1 MGHGW
6 KRPFLVWV
14 FLAAIAIM
22 LFTASLTRAIDRE
35 STVYKDKGEDVVVD
49 TVKGPLDRLMDLE
62 NIDGE
67 KANDIM
73 EAPNVDI
80 SSLTI
85 IEDSTYVSYIITVDQ
100 KIQTDNNYTYYVCGY
115 TREDPEDYETF
126 DFIIS
131 YSGGDTSYRTW
142 REGQYVEGANVS
154 MIKIEGATLNLTM
167 NRNHF
172 ILNPNDPFLVCAIV
186 VLQTGEGKD
195 RFIDYVITNGKNG
208 DDGAGLDETT
218 IVVIQMIF
226 IGILVVSMLL
236 LWNFWARKKG
246 PEIEG
251 GVCPRCEARLDKNL
265 DFCPHCGSFIRGP
278 QADKENPKPRIVS
291 PLDLEMEE

>member
-1 MGHGW
+1 MGYGW
-6 KRPFLVWV
+6 KRPVLLWAFLT
-14 FLAAIAIM
+14 AIAIM
-22 LFTASLTRAIDRE
+22 LIMPSLIQAIDRE

-100 KIQTDNNYTYYVCGY
+100 KIQTDKNYTYYVCGY

-131 YSGGDTSYRTW
+131 YSGGETSYRTW
-142 REGQYVEGANVS
+142 REGKYFEGANVS

-208 DDGAGLDETT
+208 DDSAGLDETT